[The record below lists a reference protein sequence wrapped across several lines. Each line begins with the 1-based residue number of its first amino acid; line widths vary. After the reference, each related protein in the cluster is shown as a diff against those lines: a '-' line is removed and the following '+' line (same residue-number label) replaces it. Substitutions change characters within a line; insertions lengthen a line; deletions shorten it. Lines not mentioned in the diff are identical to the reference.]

1 MKIAQGLETW
11 VKTRLP
17 TSLRDRLHQSKY
29 RYIMRKTK
37 PIELIVHI
45 GAHYAE
51 DRFFYE
57 ELGAETVL
65 WIEAD
70 PGTFKT
76 LKSTLNEHP
85 KNTTNHLMECALVSS
100 HDDTVLEFY
109 KFNGDGASS
118 SVYRASERLRETF
131 EHVHETGEVLKLK
144 SKTLTSILEA
154 HNIDI
159 KNAENSMLVVDVQG
173 HEMAV
178 LEGATQAISEFK
190 FCKCEVSRIEIY
202 TGGAQFCDV
211 DDYFRSKQFK
221 LSSHPYWR
229 VPKHGDVLYTN
240 IKDPK

>member
-1 MKIAQGLETW
+1 MKIAKGLETW

-17 TSLRDRLHQSKY
+17 TSMRDRLHQSKY
-29 RYIMRKTK
+29 RYIVRKAK

-57 ELGAETVL
+57 ELGAKTVL

-70 PGTFKT
+70 PDTFKI
-76 LKSTLNEHP
+76 LQSTLETHP
-85 KNTTNHLMECALVSS
+85 KSSTKHLIECALVSS
-100 HDDTVLEFY
+100 HDDKVLEFH

-118 SVYRASERLRETF
+118 SVHKASDQLKEAF
-131 EHVHETGEVLKLK
+131 AHVHETGEVLELK
-144 SKTLTSILEA
+144 SKTLCSILA
-154 HNIDI
+154 SHNIDCNI
-159 KNAENSMLVVDVQG
+159 VKNSMLVVDVQG

-178 LEGATQAISEFK
+178 LEGTAQTISEFT
-190 FCKCEVSRIEIY
+190 FCKCEVSRVETY
-202 TGGAQFCDV
+202 AGGAQFKDV
-211 DDYFRSKQFK
+211 DHFFTSNKFK

-240 IKDPK
+240 QIV

>member
-1 MKIAQGLETW
+1 MKIAKGLETW

-17 TSLRDRLHQSKY
+17 TSMRDRLHQSKY
-29 RYIMRKTK
+29 RYIVRNTK

-57 ELGAETVL
+57 ELGAKTVL

-70 PGTFKT
+70 PDTFKILQT
-76 LKSTLNEHP
+76 TIDKHP
-85 KNTTNHLMECALVSS
+85 DNKTNHLTECALVSS
-100 HDDTVLEFY
+100 HDDTVLEFH

-118 SVYRASERLRETF
+118 SVHKASEHLKEAF
-131 EHVHETGEVLKLK
+131 AHVHETGEILKLK
-144 SKTLTSILEA
+144 SKTLSSILEK

-159 KNAENSMLVVDVQG
+159 SNAKNSMLVVDVQG

-178 LEGATQAISEFK
+178 LEGAVQAIKKFK
-190 FCKCEVSRIEIY
+190 FCKCEVSKIETY
-202 TGGAQFCDV
+202 TGGAKFNDV
-211 DDYFRSKQFK
+211 DDYLVSKGFK

-229 VPKHGDVLYTN
+229 VPKHGDVLYTRT
-240 IKDPK
+240 K